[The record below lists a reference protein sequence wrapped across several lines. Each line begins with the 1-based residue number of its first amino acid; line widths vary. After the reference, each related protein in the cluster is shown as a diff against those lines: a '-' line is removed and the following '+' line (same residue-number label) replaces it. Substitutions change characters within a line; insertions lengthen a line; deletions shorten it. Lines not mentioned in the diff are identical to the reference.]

1 MHCTAILCF
10 GPTAIHRKME
20 PQENHRAIRWVSVT
34 CIVTLLFV
42 MDSCIVDTR
51 SPRQCVTSWSFSGES
66 PDHRSGWLEHAQVF
80 IFIKLKEAG
89 TSQRKTCVSFL
100 YLCFVGVGWFYT
112 VWKKGKA
119 SRGVYYYRF
128 FLERPPP
135 LCFFYIYFLPWNT
148 ITLPFHYFGK
158 DSRYHYL
165 RTTKLTTVCHT

>member
-80 IFIKLKEAG
+80 IFIKLKDEEHHKEKHAFLFY
-89 TSQRKTCVSFL
+89 TCVSWVSDGFTRYERKGRL
-100 YLCFVGVGWFYT
+100 LVVFIIIDFFWKDPHRYAFFIYIFYHEIQSHYLF
-112 VWKKGKA
+112 
-119 SRGVYYYRF
+119 
-128 FLERPPP
+128 
-135 LCFFYIYFLPWNT
+135 
-148 ITLPFHYFGK
+148 ITLGK
-158 DSRYHYL
+158 IQGIII
-165 RTTKLTTVCHT
+165 